1 MAQPQQIV
9 HIFPPG
15 ASIVMPGEAS
25 DAFHLLLEGQ
35 VGIEVGGKIVHSV
48 QGGEFFG
55 VPVFG
60 QAARQV
66 AQTSVRVHTFSSLR
80 DPALPGLFSRAP
92 HIAVKLLEQVARRIA
107 QTERAFAM
115 DTRRRQEE
123 LDEAKATAQRG
134 GNPEA
139 ERLRAAI
146 RGTIYLLQRELD
158 KWGKKATEVVLEH
171 LMTTSGIREGK
182 KVDVDDR
189 FYNKHND
196 TISGITPPIFR
207 EEK

>member
-1 MAQPQQIV
+1 MGQGPELV
-9 HIFPPG
+9 HVFPPG
-15 ASIVMPGEAS
+15 ASIVMPGEVSEAL
-25 DAFHLLLEGQ
+25 HLVLEGQ
-35 VGIEVGGKIVHSV
+35 VGVEIGGKIALVV

-66 AQTSVRVHTFSSLR
+66 AQTNARVHTFANLR
-80 DPALPGLFSRAP
+80 DPALSGIFMRAP
-92 HIAVKLLEQVARRIA
+92 HLAVKLLEQVMRRIQ
-107 QTERAFAM
+107 QTERAFAL
-115 DTRRRQEE
+115 DSRRRQEE
-123 LDEAKATAQRG
+123 LDEAKAAAQRS

-158 KWGKKATEVVLEH
+158 KWGKKATEIVLEH
-171 LMTTSGIREGK
+171 LMATSGIREGK

-196 TISGITPPIFR
+196 TISGINPPIMR
-207 EEK
+207 GE